1 MDEKQGLPIIAF
13 ASEGDWAD
21 WLRTN
26 HDSSRG
32 LWLKIAKKGS
42 GIEGVSYAQ
51 ALEAALCFG
60 WIDGQKGALDERY
73 WLQRFTPRGPR
84 SKWSE
89 INRDKAEE
97 LVSQGRMTPAG
108 LSEMERAKRD
118 GRWEAAYAGQ
128 KRIVVPPDLTAELE
142 RRPTAKAFFETLDS
156 ANRYAILYRI
166 HDAKRPD
173 TRARRIAK
181 FVAMLEAGERV
192 HPSKAPSA

>member
-13 ASEGDWAD
+13 ASPGDWAD
-21 WLRTN
+21 WLQTN
-26 HDSSRG
+26 HDRSRG

-42 GIEGVSYAQ
+42 EIESVSYAQ
-51 ALEAALCFG
+51 ALESALCFG
-60 WIDGQKGALDERY
+60 WIDGQKGALDDLY

-128 KRIVVPPDLTAELE
+128 KRIAVPPDLAAELE
-142 RRPTAKAFFETLDS
+142 RRPNAKAFFEALDG

-192 HPSKAPSA
+192 HPPKAPSA